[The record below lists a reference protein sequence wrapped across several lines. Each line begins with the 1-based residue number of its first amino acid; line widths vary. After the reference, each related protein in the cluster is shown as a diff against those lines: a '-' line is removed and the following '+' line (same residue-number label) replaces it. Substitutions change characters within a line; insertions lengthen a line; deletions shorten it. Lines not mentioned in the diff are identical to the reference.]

1 MTTVHGTP
9 SSHQPN
15 SPKRISKKAIHLPA
29 RNHQKS
35 LRLSPKA
42 ANALVPEKA
51 RTLCLDVSLLLGL
64 VAGWL
69 KYDIVIYS
77 AVADLSSAQEFY
89 RIFIV
94 MNCHEL
100 SQVFLNIW
108 SLTDL
113 FLGDFLGLI
122 FFSEPLEGDLFQPYR
137 WSAATARAGLRQWSH
152 WIHRWILLWPRG
164 MRKWGIRGLKI
175 QRWIC
180 RISDWWVDYLIS
192 CLTGWLVGWLIDS
205 SNMSKANCQSRKPS
219 SQTTSSAKTLLPF

>member
-1 MTTVHGTP
+1 
-9 SSHQPN
+9 
-15 SPKRISKKAIHLPA
+15 
-29 RNHQKS
+29 
-35 LRLSPKA
+35 
-42 ANALVPEKA
+42 
-51 RTLCLDVSLLLGL
+51 
-64 VAGWL
+64 
-69 KYDIVIYS
+69 
-77 AVADLSSAQEFY
+77 
-89 RIFIV
+89 

-100 SQVFLNIW
+100 SWIVPSFSEHLI
-108 SLTDL
+108 LTDL

-192 CLTGWLVGWLIDS
+192 CLTGWLVGWLI
-205 SNMSKANCQSRKPS
+205 NWLIKYVQSKLSVPEAQFPDNIFCQDTAPLLSPRIGRALGSHLLASPPGASRRSGQHSTGKF
-219 SQTTSSAKTLLPF
+219 KRWNKN